1 MLSIPLCWLIAG
13 LFWAGFSIAICKV
26 QHVFR
31 EANRVAAALAKLGC
45 YMQEN
50 FVIMDSFPYDVVSNF
65 VYLDATRENFCRLTA
80 SNLAI
85 LA

>member
-1 MLSIPLCWLIAG
+1 M
-13 LFWAGFSIAICKV
+13 
-26 QHVFR
+26 FR

-45 YMQEN
+45 HMQEN

-65 VYLDATRENFCRLTA
+65 VYLDAMGENFCRLIA